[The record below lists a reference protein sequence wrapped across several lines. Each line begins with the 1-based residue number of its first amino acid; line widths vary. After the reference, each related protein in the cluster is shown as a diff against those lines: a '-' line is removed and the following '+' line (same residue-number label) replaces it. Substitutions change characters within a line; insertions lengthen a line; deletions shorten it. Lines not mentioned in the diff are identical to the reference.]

1 MLISNYDDS
10 KLPANFK
17 IRNRKKLQILL
28 SSTRQLERKFL
39 QNKVKYIFVRLMPQK
54 YLKILKKS
62 NLTAHKGLRS
72 IEWGV
77 ICLAAVN
84 GTRTCSTELLE
95 TRGKIILE

>member
-1 MLISNYDDS
+1 
-10 KLPANFK
+10 
-17 IRNRKKLQILL
+17 
-28 SSTRQLERKFL
+28 
-39 QNKVKYIFVRLMPQK
+39 MPQK

-84 GTRTCSTELLE
+84 GTRTCSTH
-95 TRGKIILE
+95 KSF

>member
-1 MLISNYDDS
+1 
-10 KLPANFK
+10 
-17 IRNRKKLQILL
+17 
-28 SSTRQLERKFL
+28 
-39 QNKVKYIFVRLMPQK
+39 MPQK

-95 TRGKIILE
+95 INYEYLRFYGIFIVASVA